1 MLVALEF
8 SPYEVDVIY
17 VPSLIG
23 NNIKKIQNRFYKW
36 LFDKSN
42 NHGYWVIID
51 GKKRAVSFGS
61 DAFVRYINEYHL
73 MESQEKAYIA
83 EQELDSV
90 PDTCEVT
97 LFF

>member
-1 MLVALEF
+1 MRIALQHT
-8 SPYEVDVIY
+8 YHVDVIY

-23 NNIKKIQNRFYKW
+23 NNIKKIQNCFDKW
-36 LFDKSN
+36 LHDKSN
-42 NHGYWVIID
+42 NHGYWIIID
-51 GKKRAVSFGS
+51 GKKRAVAIDT

-73 MESQEKAYIA
+73 TESQEKAYIVDR
-83 EQELDSV
+83 ELESV